1 MGLRWLCIAVLALV
15 LPLAASAS
23 EQELG
28 EAKVVAKIETDFK
41 PCSEAAGFGYLWVAN
56 YGAGSLSR
64 IDPATNTVT
73 GTVRLGLV
81 SQPCGLGVGAGALW
95 VTGYGEA
102 QVLRVDPA
110 ALRVVKRIPAG
121 SGVWDVIYAAG
132 SVWATDHVRGV
143 VSRINPRT
151 NRIGARIKTGGAPSN
166 LRFGFGSVWVG
177 SQ

>member
-73 GTVRLGLV
+73 GTPYASGSSASHAGWGSEPAL
-81 SQPCGLGVGAGALW
+81 CGSPG
-95 VTGYGEA
+95 T
-102 QVLRVDPA
+102 
-110 ALRVVKRIPAG
+110 VKRRSCA
-121 SGVWDVIYAAG
+121 S
-132 SVWATDHVRGV
+132 TR
-143 VSRINPRT
+143 
-151 NRIGARIKTGGAPSN
+151 
-166 LRFGFGSVWVG
+166 
-177 SQ
+177 